1 MADQR
6 PVMGNFFS
14 GGFGSVCSALVMA
27 VILAIPYFQN
37 NNNIENTKSNLNIG
51 DVFPNF
57 KANTTIGE
65 IDFYEWLGD
74 S

>member
-6 PVMGNFFS
+6 PGMGSFFS
-14 GGFGSVCSALVMA
+14 GGFGTACLALVMA
-27 VILAIPYFQN
+27 IILAIPYFQN
-37 NNNIENTKSNLNIG
+37 SNIENTKSNLNIG
-51 DVFPNF
+51 DIFPNF